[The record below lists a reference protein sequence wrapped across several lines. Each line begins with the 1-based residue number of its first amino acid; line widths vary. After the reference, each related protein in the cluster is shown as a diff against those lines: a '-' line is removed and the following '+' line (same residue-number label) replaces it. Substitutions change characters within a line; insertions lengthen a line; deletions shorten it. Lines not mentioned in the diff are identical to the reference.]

1 MALVKSTVATAWGP
15 IAIAARASQRRPL
28 RRRMAAALTTSTGTR
43 KRPISSD
50 STSTIWVEVRTFV
63 RPGRKYASD
72 AHMAAATVT
81 RTVEPA
87 WSRREREVATPT
99 PRGYRVRLPGYS
111 VAGLAAGQAQLHA
124 AALDHDRLPSPS
136 LVEGGGQDR
145 RHPCDG
151 HREEGAPDPEEVGA
165 GQQRDQCHHRVQP
178 DRVAADAGRQDV
190 VLDHLDGDEVEDHP
204 GHQRPGLEER
214 DDHGRHCGENRPQ
227 HRHQLEEEG
236 QHADHQRIADA

>member
-15 IAIAARASQRRPL
+15 IAIAARASQRRPV
-28 RRRMAAALTTSTGTR
+28 RRRMAVALTTSTGTR

-111 VAGLAAGQAQLHA
+111 VAGLAAGQAQLHSA
-124 AALDHDRLPSPS
+124 PLDHHRLPSPNP
-136 LVEGGGQDR
+136 LEGGGPDR
-145 RHPCDG
+145 RHPPDW
-151 HREEGAPDPEEVGA
+151 HPEEGAPDPQKVGA
-165 GQQRDQCHHRVQP
+165 RPQRGPGPPPVQP
-178 DRVAADAGRQDV
+178 
-190 VLDHLDGDEVEDHP
+190 P
-204 GHQRPGLEER
+204 
-214 DDHGRHCGENRPQ
+214 
-227 HRHQLEEEG
+227 
-236 QHADHQRIADA
+236 